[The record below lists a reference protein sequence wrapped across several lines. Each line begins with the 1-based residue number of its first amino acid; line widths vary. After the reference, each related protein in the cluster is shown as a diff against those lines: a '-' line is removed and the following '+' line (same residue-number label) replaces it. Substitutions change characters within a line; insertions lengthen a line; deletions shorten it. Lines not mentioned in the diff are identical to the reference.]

1 MQGSGG
7 LEPPEPGGD
16 DEDSVRSVT
25 DSEQLQSE
33 EEKTKWNKKDCVHPQ
48 LIYVI
53 SKLRSTSFLT
63 TQLGGYMPI
72 FSPGTRC
79 FYISETRMLGIYL

>member
-25 DSEQLQSE
+25 DSEQSE
-33 EEKTKWNKKDCVHPQ
+33 EEKAKWSKKDCVHSQSHIVLQHDIVPMFHFQ
-48 LIYVI
+48 SVYV
-53 SKLRSTSFLT
+53 L
-63 TQLGGYMPI
+63 
-72 FSPGTRC
+72 
-79 FYISETRMLGIYL
+79 

>member
-25 DSEQLQSE
+25 DSEQSE
-33 EEKTKWNKKDCVHPQ
+33 DEKAKWNKKALKTTLGDAVAMAHG
-48 LIYVI
+48 Y
-53 SKLRSTSFLT
+53 TSFRNSDLRH
-63 TQLGGYMPI
+63 
-72 FSPGTRC
+72 F
-79 FYISETRMLGIYL
+79 